1 MRWLLLILMN
11 VPTFEGGLATIG
23 AELRALRRLRRI
35 SQVKLAKAVGMVPE
49 TVAGLEAGRGTLSSL
64 VSVLDELEGRI
75 DGQPVGE
82 PLSKWLRELR
92 QGRSLSQEKAAL
104 IAGLA
109 KRTVIALER
118 DHGNLMSLVTL
129 LSSFGV
135 LARIVPRETE
145 SLWPR
150 ASRPF
155 EIHHGDTGV
164 ILKQFED
171 AQFDAVITDPPYG
184 LGELSP
190 ALVSEIV
197 RAWSNGLDWDAAG
210 SGFKSYM
217 RSQGQK
223 VHWDDGLPQP
233 SVWAEVL
240 RTLKPGAHAFV
251 FSAPRTSD
259 LISLS
264 LRLAGFEV
272 RDHIVRAFGTGLR
285 LGMNV
290 GGVLAKRHIHA
301 TKPADEVA
309 KVFSKRRR
317 FPVPGAR
324 GASRSG
330 FDVSPDEL
338 IAAFPDTA
346 PIFEEYGGIRGHLK
360 PAHEVVIVARKPL
373 ENGNLTDNVVRHR
386 VGGINVGAAR
396 RRHQNGFMQLPT
408 NVWDELGEL
417 PRYFHAPRPTREELD
432 RYLPEGM
439 TNSHPTTKPISI
451 LSFLL
456 RISTEPDA
464 LVLDPFAGSGS
475 TGCAAMSEGRRFV
488 GIEIDRGYTEL
499 ARARVAGWARHVAN
513 QTRKAPG

>member
-1 MRWLLLILMN
+1 MN
-11 VPTFEGGLATIG
+11 VPTFEGGLSTLG
-23 AELRALRRLRRI
+23 AEIRALRRLRHI
-35 SQVKLAKAVGMVPE
+35 SQVGLAEAVGLVPD

-64 VSVLDELEGRI
+64 MPVLKALEGRFAS
-75 DGQPVGE
+75 QPANE
-82 PLSKWLRELR
+82 PLSKWLRQLR
-92 QGRSLSQEKAAL
+92 QARHLSQEKAAL
-104 IAGLA
+104 VAGLA

-118 DHGNLMSLVTL
+118 DHGNLTSLITL
-129 LSSFGV
+129 LSSYGV
-135 LARIVPRETE
+135 VARIVPREMDG
-145 SLWPR
+145 LWPR
-150 ASRPF
+150 ASRLF
-155 EIHHGDTGV
+155 EIHHGDAGAV
-164 ILKQFED
+164 LKQFED
-171 AQFDAVITDPPYG
+171 ARFDAVITDPPYG

-197 RAWSNGLDWDAAG
+197 RAWSNGFDWDARA
-210 SGFKSYM
+210 SGFRSYL
-217 RSQGQK
+217 RAQGQEQ
-223 VHWDDGLPQP
+223 HWDDTLPQP
-233 SVWAEVL
+233 SVWAEVH

-259 LISLS
+259 LISLG

-272 RDHIVRAFGTGLR
+272 RDHIVRVFGTGLR
-285 LGMNV
+285 LGMDV

-301 TKPADEVA
+301 TRSTDEIA

-317 FPVPGAR
+317 FPVPGTR

-360 PAHEVVIVARKPL
+360 PAHEVVLVARKPL
-373 ENGNLTDNVVRHR
+373 ENGSLSDNVVRYR

-396 RRHQNGFMQLPT
+396 RRHKNGFMQLPT

-417 PRYFHAPRPTREELD
+417 PRYCHAPRPTREELD

-439 TNSHPTTKPISI
+439 TNSHPTAKPISI

-456 RISTEPDA
+456 RISTRPGA

-475 TGCAAMSEGRRFV
+475 TGAACMAEGRRFV
-488 GIEIDRGYTEL
+488 GIEIDREYAEI
-499 ARARVAGWARHVAN
+499 ARARIAGWAEHTCRTAEYAAN
-513 QTRKAPG
+513 AK

>member
-1 MRWLLLILMN
+1 MTTL
-11 VPTFEGGLATIG
+11 G
-23 AELRALRRLRRI
+23 AEIRALRRHRRI
-35 SQVKLAKAVGMVPE
+35 SQVGLAEAVGLVPD
-49 TVAGLEAGRGTLSSL
+49 TVAGLEAGRGTVSSL
-64 VSVLDELEGRI
+64 FLILNALEGRL
-75 DGQPVGE
+75 DGQPVNE
-82 PLSKWLRELR
+82 PLSKWIRQLRLAR
-92 QGRSLSQEKAAL
+92 HLSQEKAAV

-109 KRTVIALER
+109 KRTIIALER
-118 DHGNLMSLVTL
+118 DHGNLTSLVTL
-129 LSSFGV
+129 LSSYGV
-135 LARIVPRETE
+135 VARIVPRETD

-150 ASRPF
+150 VSRPF
-155 EIHHGDTGV
+155 EVHHGDAGAV
-164 ILKQFED
+164 LKQFED
-171 AQFDAVITDPPYG
+171 ARFDAVITDPPYG

-190 ALVSEIV
+190 ALVAEIA

-264 LRLAGFEV
+264 LRLAGFEI
-272 RDHIVRAFGTGLR
+272 RDHIVRVYGTGLR
-285 LGMNV
+285 MGMNV

-324 GASRSG
+324 GAPRSG

-346 PIFEEYGGIRGHLK
+346 PILEEYGGIRGHLK

-373 ENGNLTDNVVRHR
+373 ENGNLSDNVVRHR

-396 RRHQNGFMQLPT
+396 RLHQNGFMQLPT

-432 RYLPEGM
+432 RHLPEGM
-439 TNSHPTTKPISI
+439 TNSHPTAKPISI

-456 RISTEPDA
+456 RISTQPGV
-464 LVLDPFAGSGS
+464 LVLDPFSGSGS
-475 TGCAAMSEGRRFV
+475 TGCACIVEGRCFV
-488 GIEIDRGYTEL
+488 GIERELEYVTL
-499 ARARVAGWARHVAN
+499 ARKRLEGWADYVRRSPEQGAS
-513 QTRKAPG
+513 TK

>member
-1 MRWLLLILMN
+1 MN
-11 VPTFEGGLATIG
+11 VPIFKGGLTTLG
-23 AELRALRRLRRI
+23 AEIRALRRHRRI
-35 SQVKLAKAVGMVPE
+35 SQVGLAEAIGVVPD
-49 TVAGLEAGRGTLSSL
+49 TVAGLEAGRGTLTSL
-64 VSVLDELEGRI
+64 VPILNALDGRF
-75 DGQPVGE
+75 DGQPVNE
-82 PLSKWLRELR
+82 PLSKWIRQLR
-92 QGRSLSQEKAAL
+92 QARHLSQEKAAL
-104 IAGLA
+104 VAGLA

-118 DHGNLMSLVTL
+118 EHGNLMSLVTL
-129 LSSFGV
+129 LKSYGV
-135 LARIVPRETE
+135 VARIVPRETD
-145 SLWPR
+145 SLWPS
-150 ASRPF
+150 ASQLF
-155 EIHHGDTGV
+155 EVHHGDAGV
-164 ILKQFED
+164 ILKLFED

-197 RAWSNGLDWDAAG
+197 RAWSNGLNWDAAA

-264 LRLAGFEV
+264 LRLAGFEI
-272 RDHIVRAFGTGLR
+272 RDHIVRVYGTGLR
-285 LGMNV
+285 MGMNV

-373 ENGNLTDNVVRHR
+373 ENGNLSDNVVRHR

-439 TNSHPTTKPISI
+439 TNSHPSAKPISI

-456 RISTEPDA
+456 RISTQPGA

-475 TGCAAMSEGRRFV
+475 TGCACIAEGRRFV
-488 GIEIDRGYTEL
+488 GTEIDRGYAEV
-499 ARARVAGWARHVAN
+499 AQARVVGWAAHSAYD
-513 QTRKAPG
+513 K

>member
-1 MRWLLLILMN
+1 MN
-11 VPTFEGGLATIG
+11 VPIFEGGLTTLG
-23 AELRALRRLRRI
+23 TELRALRHHRRI
-35 SQVKLAKAVGMVPE
+35 SQVGLAEAVGLVPD
-49 TVAGLEAGRGTLSSL
+49 TVAGLEVGRGTVSSL
-64 VSVLDELEGRI
+64 VSILNALEARL
-75 DGQPVGE
+75 DGQPMNE
-82 PLSKWLRELR
+82 CLSKWLRQLR
-92 QGRSLSQEKAAL
+92 LARHMSQEKAAL

-118 DHGNLMSLVTL
+118 EHGNILSLVTL
-129 LSSFGV
+129 LNSYGV
-135 LARIVPRETE
+135 VARVIPREMDG
-145 SLWPR
+145 LWSS

-155 EIHHGDTGV
+155 EVHQGDARAV
-164 ILKQFED
+164 LKQFAD

-190 ALVSEIV
+190 ALASEIV
-197 RAWSNGLDWDAAG
+197 QAWINGLDWDAAG

-272 RDHIVRAFGTGLR
+272 RDHIARVYGTGLR
-285 LGMNV
+285 MGMDV

-309 KVFSKRRR
+309 TVFSKRRR

-324 GASRSG
+324 GAPRSG
-330 FDVSPDEL
+330 FDASPDEL

-432 RYLPEGM
+432 RYLPEGI
-439 TNSHPTTKPISI
+439 TNSHPTAKPISI

-456 RISTEPDA
+456 RISTRPGA
-464 LVLDPFAGSGS
+464 LVLDAFAGSGS
-475 TGCAAMSEGRRFV
+475 TGCACIVEGRRFV
-488 GIEIDRGYTEL
+488 GIEREVEYVTL
-499 ARARVAGWARHVAN
+499 ARKRLEGWADHVQRSSKRDAS
-513 QTRKAPG
+513 TK

>member
-1 MRWLLLILMN
+1 MN
-11 VPTFEGGLATIG
+11 VPTFEGGLATLG
-23 AELRALRRLRRI
+23 AEIRALRRHRRM
-35 SQVKLAKAVGMVPE
+35 SQVRLAKAVGVVPD
-49 TVAGLEAGRGTLSSL
+49 TVAGLEAGRGTVSSL
-64 VSVLDELEGRI
+64 ALILNALEGRF

-82 PLSKWLRELR
+82 PLSKWLRQLR
-92 QGRSLSQEKAAL
+92 QARSLSQEKAAL

-129 LSSFGV
+129 LSNYGV
-135 LARIVPRETE
+135 VARIVPVETD

-150 ASRPF
+150 VSWPF
-155 EIHHGDTGV
+155 AVHHGDAGAV
-164 ILKQFED
+164 LKQFED

-197 RAWSNGLDWDAAG
+197 RAWSNGLDWDVAEA
-210 SGFKSYM
+210 GFKSYM
-217 RSQGQK
+217 RPQGQK

-264 LRLAGFEV
+264 LRLAGFQV
-272 RDHIVRAFGTGLR
+272 RDHIVRVYGTGLR
-285 LGMNV
+285 MGMNV
-290 GGVLAKRHIHA
+290 GGILAKRHIHA
-301 TKPADEVA
+301 TKPADEIA

-317 FPVPGAR
+317 FPAPGAR
-324 GASRSG
+324 VAPRTG

-373 ENGNLTDNVVRHR
+373 ENGKLADNVVRHR

-417 PRYFHAPRPTREELD
+417 PRYFHAPRATREELD

-439 TNSHPTTKPISI
+439 ANSHPTAKPISI

-456 RISTEPDA
+456 QISTQPRA

-475 TGCAAMSEGRRFV
+475 TGCACMAEGRQFV
-488 GIEIDRGYTEL
+488 GIEREVEYVTL
-499 ARARVAGWARHVAN
+499 ARKRLQGWADHAQRSRERDAS
-513 QTRKAPG
+513 TK